1 MSESLPGGSRTAARR
16 SRRGIVVR
24 RRDIESRPA
33 PVGGGFAEVAYTR
46 LPLPRA
52 LTRALGTFCVNTSDR
67 VVSITYDDGPHP
79 EHTPRLLDLLA
90 ARGETATFFALAR
103 QVRAHPEIARRILA
117 EGHELA
123 LHGQDHRSL
132 LTMGDAE
139 AVRYV
144 RDAKDEVESIVSAPL
159 VSFRPPYGAHTV
171 RQAHGIAGL
180 GMDVLIWSGDAFDW
194 VDDEEE
200 RIAERALSTIF
211 PGSMLLLHDD
221 RGDPETLA
229 PDEVFPAFDRARV
242 LDLLL
247 DRLAADGYR
256 TVTAHDL
263 VTTYQPVMSMAR
275 ERMRQT

>member
-1 MSESLPGGSRTAARR
+1 MAESRQGAGRATTRR
-16 SRRGIVVR
+16 PPRGIVVR
-24 RRDIESRPA
+24 RRDIESTPP
-33 PVGGGFAEVAYTR
+33 PVGGRFAEVAYTR
-46 LPLPRA
+46 LPLPRLA
-52 LTRALGTFCVNTSDR
+52 TRALGTFCVNTADR

-90 ARGETATFFALAR
+90 SRGATATFFALAR

-144 RDAKDEVESIVSAPL
+144 RDAKDEVESLVSAPL

-180 GMDVLIWSGDAFDW
+180 GLDVLIWSGDAFDW
-194 VDDEEE
+194 VDDEET
-200 RIAERALSTIF
+200 RIADRALSTIF

-229 PDEVFPAFDRARV
+229 EDEVFPDFDRAEV
-242 LDLLL
+242 LGLVL
-247 DRLAADGYR
+247 DRLSADGYR
-256 TVTAHDL
+256 TMTAHEL
-263 VTTYQPVMSMAR
+263 VSGYQPVMSMAR
-275 ERMRQT
+275 ERMRTS